1 MSAREPSYE
10 LLAWYDAPA
19 LFFLVEGNMSHGESW
34 NWWVTQLQADKEL
47 SGREA
52 GQSDEWEVGV
62 GVGRGVAS

>member
-1 MSAREPSYE
+1 
-10 LLAWYDAPA
+10 
-19 LFFLVEGNMSHGESW
+19 MSHGESW

-62 GVGRGVAS
+62 GVGRGGGELRRPPHTGSLEGTTVSL